1 MKWKQKLNDTQNRQR
16 KEQSKA
22 NFVKLSVFSGIPD
35 WYIYL
40 YISQNVEKTKY
51 CSIYIVESVQ
61 CIFRTL
67 FHLFHKPR
75 TRQHNSIRTHS
86 YSHTLQSPH
95 TKTHSSAYLHTHMIH
110 KTHFSIRS
118 ITVKQIII
126 IHRFN
131 FLLFFDLSLFKLK
144 QNKTKKLIHL
154 FFFSKC
160 VRVKPNQQRIGRV

>member
-95 TKTHSSAYLHTHMIH
+95 THILIHLHLHTHMIH

-118 ITVKQIII
+118 IIVEQIII

-154 FFFSKC
+154 FFFFKVCSC
-160 VRVKPNQQRIGRV
+160 ET